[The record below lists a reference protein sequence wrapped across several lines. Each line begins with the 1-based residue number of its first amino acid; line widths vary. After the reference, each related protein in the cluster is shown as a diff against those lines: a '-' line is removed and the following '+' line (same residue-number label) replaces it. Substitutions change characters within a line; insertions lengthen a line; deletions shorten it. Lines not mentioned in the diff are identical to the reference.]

1 MAAFGTWSEMAVLNL
16 LLLGSTSSAPAA
28 WGLALG
34 SAVPTASSVIT
45 TWEIGTGSGYTAQTC
60 VMPACVLGS
69 NTVTNTVAMT
79 FGPFSVVAVRFRRA
93 DEERG
98 SDRRHQPDVGLPGDG
113 GDADPWRVADL
124 CRRVAGLQRRLM
136 GAVRWGTAGPASH
149 GWEA

>member
-79 FGPFSVVAVRFRRA
+79 FGPFSSSQSVSGALMKNAVATGGTNLMW
-93 DEERG
+93 G
-98 SDRRHQPDVGLPGDG
+98 SLATAATLTPGELLIFAVGSL
-113 GDADPWRVADL
+113 ACSVA
-124 CRRVAGLQRRLM
+124 
-136 GAVRWGTAGPASH
+136 
-149 GWEA
+149 